1 MPKPLL
7 DEEPKRLLV
16 LRHVPFEGEKGF
28 NEIWRTLKR
37 DGVSL
42 SYSTLSRALKTLVE
56 EGCVEFRRV
65 AGGGIPKKLYRKTG
79 RGVEYELHLEGKTR
93 ITGKS
98 VRRIIKA
105 KSTPAEY
112 GQAIFSRFPF
122 TFEIE
127 LSADQV
133 AEESEEAL
141 TRFAGDMGETI
152 VHNMAEILNHAY
164 TNFLSCLADG
174 RSSEAVESLR
184 RGLGFRLKLTY
195 VFDGDRVKVDRVW
208 SRLSTGEKQLIEAGK
223 SILNPSYAEIMGA
236 WLLSFLRPLNP
247 EQLERFDLTK
257 LEGWAELIA
266 EHGNQW
272 RRVKG
277 VPLLKKTRV
286 YEYLK
291 RLTSTGRLLIK
302 PFKFDGATLEFNGM
316 PEPKP
321 HEFYAFLAGMFS
333 SIKTFLEGESPE
345 ADSRIRT

>member
-1 MPKPLL
+1 LPKPLL
-7 DEEPKRLLV
+7 NEESKRLLV
-16 LRHVPFEGEKGF
+16 LRHVPFEGGKGF
-28 NEIWRTLKR
+28 NEIWRALKR
-37 DGVSL
+37 DGVGL
-42 SYSTLSRALKTLVE
+42 SYSTLSGALKALVE
-56 EGCVEFRRV
+56 EGYVEFRNV
-65 AGGGIPKKLYRKTG
+65 AGGGIPKRLYRKTSG
-79 RGVEYELHLEGKTR
+79 GVEYELHLEGKTR
-93 ITGKS
+93 VTGKS
-98 VRRIIKA
+98 VKRIIKA
-105 KSTPAEY
+105 KSAPTEY

-127 LSADQV
+127 LSAEQI
-133 AEESEEAL
+133 AGESEEAL
-141 TRFAGDMGETI
+141 TRFVGDMGETL
-152 VHNMAEILNHAY
+152 VHNMAEILNRAY

-208 SRLSTGEKQLIEAGK
+208 SRLSTGEKELLEAGK
-223 SILNPSYAEIMGA
+223 SVLNPSYSEIMGA

-247 EQLERFDLTK
+247 EQLERFDLTR
-257 LEGWAELIA
+257 LEGWAELIT

-272 RRVKG
+272 RRVRG

-291 RLTSTGRLLIK
+291 QLTSTGRLSIK
-302 PFKFDGATLEFNGM
+302 PFKFNGATLEFNGM

-345 ADSRIRT
+345 PSNPP